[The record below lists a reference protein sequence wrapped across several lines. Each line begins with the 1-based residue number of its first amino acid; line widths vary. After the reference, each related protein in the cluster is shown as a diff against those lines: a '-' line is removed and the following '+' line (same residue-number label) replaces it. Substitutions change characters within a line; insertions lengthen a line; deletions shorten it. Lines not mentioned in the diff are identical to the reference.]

1 MKKKVII
8 DTNFLLIP
16 AQFKIDIFSEIK
28 RIMQHPYELFI
39 LDKTIMEL
47 NKIIEEQKGKDKV
60 AAKLALQLIEGKVN
74 LIKTDAGL
82 VDDLIVELADEN
94 TFVCT
99 QDMVLKQRLKA
110 KKIAIICMRQQQYLC
125 LV

>member
-1 MKKKVII
+1 
-8 DTNFLLIP
+8 
-16 AQFKIDIFSEIK
+16 
-28 RIMQHPYELFI
+28 MQHPYELFI

>member
-1 MKKKVII
+1 MKKII
-8 DTNFLLIP
+8 LDTNALMAI
-16 AQFKIDIFSEIK
+16 AEFKIDIFSEIK